1 VNIKE
6 EYKNER
12 NRGKETGKIKNNI
25 YIYIYIYIYR
35 GGRGIEEG
43 ESERERKYVQTR

>member
-25 YIYIYIYIYR
+25 YIYIYIYR